1 MDAED
6 EATRMSSLSPFEKS
20 TLAHPFVIQ
29 QITQASYWKLKK
41 NEKLRLYFDAL
52 YTEWITMSNKVIFG

>member
-29 QITQASYWKLKK
+29 QITQASYWKFKEKWKIATLFWCFVHWMNH
-41 NEKLRLYFDAL
+41 NE
-52 YTEWITMSNKVIFG
+52 